1 MSRSSVGLTIT
12 VTVTV
17 TLALAL
23 GPRAV
28 HADAAAGSL
37 TSEPIHI
44 DAGTLQGVRSGDVTS
59 FKGIPFA
66 APPTGALRWRA
77 PQPVAPWSGVLAA
90 DHFGSA
96 CLQADAKAVFAAGLA
111 QPSEDCLYLNVWRP
125 TAAPAPKGTHGL
137 LPVMVWIY
145 GGALLN
151 GTASLPLYDGA
162 QFARRGV
169 ILVSFNYR
177 LGRFGIFAHPA
188 LTREAADG
196 GRIANYGLMDQIAA
210 LAWVRRNIRAF
221 GGDPQRVTIF
231 GESAGAASVDVLMI
245 TRAARGLFQGAIA
258 ESGYGRGNFAR
269 LSSVAPDGKRPAEE
283 EGVALMQAVGVDTD
297 DADRLRAVAAA
308 DILAKAT
315 YTLNFGFIL
324 DGRIL
329 TADLWEEFRRG
340 REAPVPLIM
349 GSNSLETPPPP
360 PGTVSPFAGQIDPW
374 VHPEEKPALAA
385 AYGGEA
391 TLTTELSSDVV
402 FAGQARSLALLHAAH
417 AHPTWLYR
425 FSAVAASV
433 ADRYQGAMHASE
445 LPYVFDNLA
454 AARWPMGAR
463 DQALADA
470 LIDYWVAFAKSG
482 RPDPAGAP
490 AWPRADGHHIMEFTD
505 SGPQPTVDVRTT
517 RYQAL
522 ARLVDPRS

>member
-1 MSRSSVGLTIT
+1 MT
-12 VTVTV
+12 
-17 TLALAL
+17 
-23 GPRAV
+23 
-28 HADAAAGSL
+28 
-37 TSEPIHI
+37 
-44 DAGTLQGVRSGDVTS
+44 SGDVTS

-77 PQPVAPWSGVLAA
+77 PQPVASWTGVLAA

-96 CLQADAKAVFAAGLA
+96 CLQSDPKAVIAAGLA
-111 QPSEDCLYLNVWRP
+111 PPSEDCLYLNVWRP
-125 TAAPAPKGTHGL
+125 SSPPAASGAHGL

-151 GTASLPLYDGA
+151 GAASLPLYDGA
-162 QFARRGV
+162 PFARRGV
-169 ILVSFNYR
+169 VLVSFNYR

-188 LTREAADG
+188 LTREHADG

-210 LAWVRRNIRAF
+210 LDWVHRNIRAF
-221 GGDPQRVTIF
+221 GGDPERVTIF

-269 LSSVAPDGKRPAEE
+269 LSAVSPDGKPAAEQ
-283 EGVALMQAVGVDTD
+283 EGVALMEAVGVDTD
-297 DADRLRAVAAA
+297 DVNRLRAVPAA
-308 DILAKAT
+308 DLLAKAT

-329 TADLWEEFRRG
+329 TADLWQEFRRG

-374 VHPEEKPALAA
+374 VHPGEKPGLAA
-385 AYGGEA
+385 AYGGES
-391 TLTTELSSDVV
+391 TLTRELSSDVV
-402 FAGQARSLALLHAAH
+402 FGGQARSLALLHAAH

-445 LPYVFDNLA
+445 LPYVFDNLS
-454 AARWPMGAR
+454 AARWPMGER

-470 LIDYWVAFAKSG
+470 VIGYWVAFAKSG
-482 RPDPAGAP
+482 RPEPPGAP
-490 AWPRADGHHIMEFTD
+490 PWPLADGRHIMEFTD
-505 SGPQPTVDVRTT
+505 SGAHPMLDERTT
-517 RYQAL
+517 RYEAL